1 MKCHRKDKS
10 DGYPKLVSYNL
21 YCDYVPTTGEDMK
34 VFVLSGENMDGIQI
48 FQLFQ
53 SKKSADEIIKSTY
66 ADRDDLEFSVYSM
79 GVKP

>member
-1 MKCHRKDKS
+1 
-10 DGYPKLVSYNL
+10 
-21 YCDYVPTTGEDMK
+21 MK

-79 GVKP
+79 EVKP